1 MVKIVNFQ
9 AHFCLTAAYS
19 ANTAH
24 DLSQSDHPHSTYE
37 VEQSDGHKNEISDKA
52 AFYSPD
58 SNVCRLL
65 SCNFDSN
72 HMCLYE
78 SHRVASGRELFI
90 MIN

>member
-1 MVKIVNFQ
+1 MIDDIRLQ

-24 DLSQSDHPHSTYE
+24 ESLQSDHPNSAYNF
-37 VEQSDGHKNEISDKA
+37 EQSDGNTNAVSDKR
-52 AFYSPD
+52 AFFSPD

-65 SCNFDSN
+65 SCNFNSN

-78 SHRVASGRELFI
+78 SHRVASGERI
-90 MIN
+90 